1 MAQWVGVPRPPGS
14 YRADRAQQ
22 RAEQKAALPRVPR
35 RLAPGTPLWEMVVDN
50 LRASLSPEQIAG
62 TLKRM
67 APALTPVRLSHE
79 AIYQAIYAMPRGE
92 LRTEVITLLQ
102 REDRLQQIV
111 RLVGPDVLPES
122 QRLILF
128 VAEIVKDGF
137 LALSAF
143 DEKDA
148 YCAPARQVALL
159 CAVCHRPEL
168 LLLDEPAGGLDPA
181 ARREFLE
188 TAIQLLN
195 REGSAILFSSHQMS
209 DVERIG
215 ARVVLI
221 ERGKVCLDRDLARIR
236 EDFCVAMVPRS
247 ALRDAAVLERAP
259 GCLRV
264 RSSFDSWHAVFEKP
278 PEEVGVELSE
288 LLGVDGV
295 HCVRMP
301 LEDLFVEMVGGQR

>member
-1 MAQWVGVPRPPGS
+1 MAQGRGISPYVAEVASEIHIETNPLQGRPF
-14 YRADRAQQ
+14 QQ
-22 RAEQKAALPRVPR
+22 SHRFPHHDVQIQFALF
-35 RLAPGTPLWEMVVDN
+35 G
-50 LRASLSPEQIAG
+50 LSPTDRPVEVK
-62 TLKRM
+62 KR
-67 APALTPVRLSHE
+67 
-79 AIYQAIYAMPRGE
+79 IGY
-92 LRTEVITLLQ
+92 
-102 REDRLQQIV
+102 
-111 RLVGPDVLPES
+111 
-122 QRLILF
+122 
-128 VAEIVKDGF
+128 VAEDQVMPATATVKELIVFHRF
-137 LALSAF
+137 LFPEWDMGLERQLQDRFSMPSNARINTLS
-143 DEKDA
+143 KGQ
-148 YCAPARQVALL
+148 ARQVALL

-195 REGSAILFSSHQMS
+195 REGTAILFSSHQMS

-236 EDFCVAMVPRS
+236 EDFCVAMIPRS
-247 ALRDAAVLERAP
+247 ALPDAAVLERAP

-278 PEEVGVELSE
+278 PEEVSAELPA
-288 LLGVDGV
+288 LLGVDSV

>member
-1 MAQWVGVPRPPGS
+1 VSAVLEFQNVVRAYRENEPVVDDVSFSVGQGEVVGLLGRNG
-14 YRADRAQQ
+14 AG
-22 RAEQKAALPRVPR
+22 KTTLI
-35 RLAPGTPLWEMVVDN
+35 RLAIGLLHPQGGSV
-50 LRASLSPEQIAG
+50 RAFGLSPTERPVEVKKRIGYVAEDQVLPATASVKELIVFHRFLFPEWDMALERQLQERFSMPSQAKIG
-62 TLKRM
+62 TLSKG
-67 APALTPVRLSHE
+67 
-79 AIYQAIYAMPRGE
+79 Q
-92 LRTEVITLLQ
+92 
-102 REDRLQQIV
+102 
-111 RLVGPDVLPES
+111 
-122 QRLILF
+122 
-128 VAEIVKDGF
+128 
-137 LALSAF
+137 
-143 DEKDA
+143 
-148 YCAPARQVALL
+148 ARQVALL

-221 ERGKVCLDRDLARIR
+221 ERGKICLDRDLARIR
-236 EDFCVAMVPRS
+236 EDFCVAMVPQS
-247 ALRDAAVLERAP
+247 ALRDSAALERAP

-264 RSSFDSWHAVFEKP
+264 RSSHDSWHAVFERP
-278 PEEVGVELSE
+278 PEEVTAELGQ
-288 LLGVDGV
+288 LLGIDGI

>member
-1 MAQWVGVPRPPGS
+1 VDDVSFTVGQGEVVGLLGRNG
-14 YRADRAQQ
+14 AG
-22 RAEQKAALPRVPR
+22 KTTLI
-35 RLAPGTPLWEMVVDN
+35 RLAIGLLHPQGGSV
-50 LRASLSPEQIAG
+50 RAFGLSPTDRPVEVK
-62 TLKRM
+62 KR
-67 APALTPVRLSHE
+67 
-79 AIYQAIYAMPRGE
+79 IGY
-92 LRTEVITLLQ
+92 
-102 REDRLQQIV
+102 
-111 RLVGPDVLPES
+111 
-122 QRLILF
+122 
-128 VAEIVKDGF
+128 VAEDQVMPATATVKELIVFHRF
-137 LALSAF
+137 LFPEWDMGLERQLQDRFSMPSNARINTLS
-143 DEKDA
+143 KGQ
-148 YCAPARQVALL
+148 ARQVALL

-195 REGSAILFSSHQMS
+195 REGTAILFSSHQMS

-236 EDFCVAMVPRS
+236 EDFCVAMIPRS

-278 PEEVGVELSE
+278 PEEVSAELPA
-288 LLGVDGV
+288 LLGVDSV

>member
-1 MAQWVGVPRPPGS
+1 VNFVLEFENVVRAYRENEPVVDDVSFTVGQGEVVGLLGRNG
-14 YRADRAQQ
+14 AG
-22 RAEQKAALPRVPR
+22 KTTLI
-35 RLAPGTPLWEMVVDN
+35 RLAIGLLHPQGGSV
-50 LRASLSPEQIAG
+50 RAFGLSPTDRPVEVK
-62 TLKRM
+62 KR
-67 APALTPVRLSHE
+67 
-79 AIYQAIYAMPRGE
+79 IGY
-92 LRTEVITLLQ
+92 
-102 REDRLQQIV
+102 
-111 RLVGPDVLPES
+111 
-122 QRLILF
+122 
-128 VAEIVKDGF
+128 VAEDQVMPATATVKELIVFHRF
-137 LALSAF
+137 LFPEWDMGLERQLQDRFSMPSNARINTLS
-143 DEKDA
+143 KGQ
-148 YCAPARQVALL
+148 ARQVALL

-195 REGSAILFSSHQMS
+195 REGTAILFSSHQMS

-236 EDFCVAMVPRS
+236 EDFCVAMIPRS

-278 PEEVGVELSE
+278 PEEVSAELPA
-288 LLGVDGV
+288 LLGVDSV

>member
-1 MAQWVGVPRPPGS
+1 VSFVLEFENVVRAYRENEPVVDDVSFTVGQGEVVGLLGRNG
-14 YRADRAQQ
+14 AG
-22 RAEQKAALPRVPR
+22 KTTLI
-35 RLAPGTPLWEMVVDN
+35 RLAIGLLHPQRGSV
-50 LRASLSPEQIAG
+50 RAFGLSPTDRPVEVK
-62 TLKRM
+62 KRIGYV
-67 APALTPVRLSHE
+67 A
-79 AIYQAIYAMPRGE
+79 
-92 LRTEVITLLQ
+92 
-102 REDRLQQIV
+102 EDQ
-111 RLVGPDVLPES
+111 VLPATATVKELIVFHRFLFPEWDMALERQLQDRFSMPS
-122 QRLILF
+122 QARINT
-128 VAEIVKDGF
+128 
-137 LALSAF
+137 LS
-143 DEKDA
+143 KGQ
-148 YCAPARQVALL
+148 ARQVALL

-168 LLLDEPAGGLDPA
+168 L
-181 ARREFLE
+181 
-188 TAIQLLN
+188 LLN